1 MTWNTELSDD
11 PVRSED
17 GVQSS
22 DDEEQ
27 SDCRG
32 WDARILKVYRGL
44 ISSRNLSHAL
54 RHGGGLRWVHAED
67 VPVFLRE
74 STK

>member
-11 PVRSED
+11 PVRSD
-17 GVQSS
+17 DAVQSS

-32 WDARILKVYRGL
+32 WDGRILEVYRGL
-44 ISSRNLSHAL
+44 ISARNLSHAL
-54 RHGGGLRWVHAED
+54 RHGGLRWVHAED